1 MIDLNLDT
9 LLLIHYDC
17 SYCADT
23 LYIHTVV
30 QEGER
35 EREREQRAATTQ
47 LTAER
52 AQRTHVAA
60 GVTCAQ

>member
-1 MIDLNLDT
+1 MMIDLNLDT

-23 LYIHTVV
+23 LYIHTLV

-35 EREREQRAATTQ
+35 ERERERATCCNNS
-47 LTAER
+47 
-52 AQRTHVAA
+52 THS
-60 GVTCAQ
+60 